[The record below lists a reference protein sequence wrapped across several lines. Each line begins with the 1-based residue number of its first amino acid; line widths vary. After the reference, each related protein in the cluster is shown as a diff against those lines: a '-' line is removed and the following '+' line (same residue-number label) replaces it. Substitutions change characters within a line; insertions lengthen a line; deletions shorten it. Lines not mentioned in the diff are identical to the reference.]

1 MHKLKT
7 ETDPSDW
14 FIKEGWTWRDIITEL
29 GIGAAIDAAVAAG
42 AAGVA
47 GTASGAGAMAG
58 IGAAAGPIGWAILG
72 GAALT
77 MGIWYLT
84 RQMDNNLSDLI
95 DRLEDL
101 DPNNIAAPKVQ
112 SWIQQLNSY
121 KSVLELPPTTTN
133 IQERAR
139 QNIQKY
145 MSIKQVYEYLKQML
159 VEWPVVKENLTD
171 WGWDDAQAEHAL
183 QLTTKTMGQSVEQAK
198 VRAQQAAQETIKDL
212 QSRTKIDYQKLA
224 KDVDRL
230 YTRLTEMSGGKPP
243 TFDTDA
249 ERASWNVVQ
258 RLLGKSE
265 GYAPLTQQEIIS
277 VTKPMQDLK
286 LLMEHGIEMI
296 TAKASVHKAISK
308 RALTLGDGR
317 KVLPRD
323 RSQSPE
329 KQRTVPSKS
338 RSRGDPFIRGLQLVV
353 NQINT
358 ALNSGA
364 GVVREDGIYGPVT
377 ADALVGAIS
386 SDWRIQQEVAE
397 RSKVG
402 FDALQNIK
410 MMRDRPQLLRS
421 VYRVIA
427 PIARNLSKQGIE
439 TGMAGLGPVRPVSQR
454 QVMPEKPRGYKD
466 RPIQDEELL
475 TYRMLHDW

>member
-1 MHKLKT
+1 MSDFVKLI
-7 ETDPSDW
+7 EPSTL
-14 FIKEGWTWRDIITEL
+14 IKQAWTWRDIITEL
-29 GIGAAIDAAVAAG
+29 GIGAVIDAGVAAG

-47 GTASGAGAMAG
+47 GAASGAGAMAG
-58 IGAAAGPIGWAILG
+58 IAAAAGPIGWAILG
-72 GAALT
+72 GTALT
-77 MGIWYLT
+77 MGMWYLT
-84 RQMDNNLSDLI
+84 RQMDDNLTDLI

-101 DPNNIAAPKVQ
+101 DPNDIAAPKVQ
-112 SWIQQLNSY
+112 SWIQQLNAY
-121 KSVLELPPTTTN
+121 KPVLELSPTTTN
-133 IQERAR
+133 VQERAR
-139 QNIQKY
+139 QNAQKY
-145 MSIKQVYEYLKQML
+145 ISMKQLHGYLKQML
-159 VEWPVVKENLTD
+159 AEWPVVKENLTD

-183 QLTTKTMGQSVEQAK
+183 QLTTKTIGQSVEQAK
-198 VRAQQAAQETIKDL
+198 VKAQQAAQETIKNL
-212 QSRTKIDYQKLA
+212 QSRTKIDYKKLA
-224 KDVDRL
+224 KDIDQL
-230 YTRLTEMSGGKPP
+230 YTRLTEMSSGKPP

-249 ERASWNVVQ
+249 EQASWSVVQ

-265 GYAPLTQQEIIS
+265 GYAPLTQQELVS

-286 LLMEHGIEMI
+286 MLMERGIEML
-296 TAKASVHKAISK
+296 TSKASMHKAISK

-317 KVLPRD
+317 KVLPRGKPQ
-323 RSQSPE
+323 SQK
-329 KQRTVPSKS
+329 KQRNVPSKR
-338 RSRGDPFIRGLQLVV
+338 RSTGDPFIRGLQSAV

-364 GVVREDGIYGPVT
+364 GVVREDGVYGPVT

-402 FDALQNIK
+402 FDALQDIK
-410 MMRDRPQLLRS
+410 MMRDRPQLLKS

-427 PIARNLSKQGIE
+427 PIARNLSKQNVE
-439 TGMAGLGPVRPVSQR
+439 TGMAGFGPVRPVSQR
-454 QVMPEKPRGYKD
+454 QVVPGKPRGYKE